1 MRRCSLS
8 PQRSIGRRSYAAFTA
23 ALVVHAAIVSLVLW
37 IPSHLG
43 PVWRGTRARNVPEHA
58 SALVFMAPPRGRQST
73 PAARSPSAAVRGTPE
88 SADSRG
94 IDIGG
99 ATAAALEAPP
109 LADSGA
115 VTAGR
120 GRPAGLLDSPFVPP
134 MDRRLAAPFV
144 ADADSLVVLRGIL
157 HDALADVLARESAV
171 FDWTRGTGD
180 ARFGLTPGRLHLG
193 RFVVPLPVSMTSI
206 QDADPRARRR

>member
-1 MRRCSLS
+1 
-8 PQRSIGRRSYAAFTA
+8 
-23 ALVVHAAIVSLVLW
+23 
-37 IPSHLG
+37 
-43 PVWRGTRARNVPEHA
+43 
-58 SALVFMAPPRGRQST
+58 
-73 PAARSPSAAVRGTPE
+73 
-88 SADSRG
+88 
-94 IDIGG
+94 
-99 ATAAALEAPP
+99 
-109 LADSGA
+109 
-115 VTAGR
+115 
-120 GRPAGLLDSPFVPP
+120 

-206 QDADPRARRR
+206 QDADPRARQRQSMLREVRAQQERLWRDSVVSTRRRP